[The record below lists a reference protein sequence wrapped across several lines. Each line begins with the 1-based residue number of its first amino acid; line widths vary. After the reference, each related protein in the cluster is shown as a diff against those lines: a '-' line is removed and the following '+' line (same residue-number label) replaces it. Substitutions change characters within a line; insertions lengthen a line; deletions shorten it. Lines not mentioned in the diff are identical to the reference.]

1 MEACSF
7 LHPQSELKIRAT
19 PDYFLHS
26 NSLNSATTL
35 LKGSL
40 CSMSCLNVLSSVAS
54 CFTLPLSKA
63 GQLIH
68 QSVASSYLRASAG
81 WWAARVIGRE
91 SSEGDECTNKET
103 TKCTNKQMKILNQ
116 DVGRPIL
123 GPAKNGRFY
132 LEWG

>member
-7 LHPQSELKIRAT
+7 PHPQSELKIRAT

-68 QSVASSYLRASAG
+68 QSVASSYLRAGAG

-91 SSEGDECTNKET
+91 GSEGDECTNEQT
-103 TKCTNKQMKILNQ
+103 TKHTNEHMTIENQ
-116 DVGRPIL
+116 DVCRPLL

-132 LEWG
+132 L